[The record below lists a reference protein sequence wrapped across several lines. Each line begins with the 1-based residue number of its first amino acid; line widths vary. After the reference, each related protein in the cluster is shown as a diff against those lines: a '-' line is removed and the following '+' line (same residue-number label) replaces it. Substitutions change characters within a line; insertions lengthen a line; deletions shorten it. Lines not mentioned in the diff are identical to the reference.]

1 MSPPRLEI
9 APGCFADVPDNV
21 IELASADS
29 LTAAWERYRALV
41 QQQRDDER
49 LLTDMPH
56 QQAIARAWASW
67 RRLYLMTEHA
77 G

>member
-1 MSPPRLEI
+1 MSPPRLEVL
-9 APGCFADVPDNV
+9 PGIFRDPDSNV
-21 IELASADS
+21 VELASEQS
-29 LTAAWERYRALV
+29 IEAAWNAYVGLV
-41 QQQRDDER
+41 QQQREDER

-56 QQAIARAWASW
+56 QQAIARAWAAW

>member
-1 MSPPRLEI
+1 MTQVHARPNNVVPI
-9 APGCFADVPDNV
+9 ASVENV
-21 IELASADS
+21 G
-29 LTAAWERYRALV
+29 AAWERYRGLV

-49 LLTDMPH
+49 LLTNMPH
-56 QQAIARAWASW
+56 QQAIARAWAAW